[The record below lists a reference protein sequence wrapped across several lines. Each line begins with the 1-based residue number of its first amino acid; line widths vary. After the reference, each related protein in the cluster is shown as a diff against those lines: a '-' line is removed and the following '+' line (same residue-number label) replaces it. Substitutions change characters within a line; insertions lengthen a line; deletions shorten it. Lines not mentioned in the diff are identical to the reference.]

1 MIKKFQF
8 VEKISFNPIE
18 YFFPE
23 YFLPEKL
30 NHFNL
35 PKLRSYAA
43 RVAQYLVQV
52 NKRHLF
58 ISFYLTHNLVEGCC
72 WDRSRV
78 KPGDGRPRPQPP
90 HRPRP
95 RPRPQEM

>member
-23 YFLPEKL
+23 YFLPE

-43 RVAQYLVQV
+43 Q
-52 NKRHLF
+52 
-58 ISFYLTHNLVEGCC
+58 
-72 WDRSRV
+72 
-78 KPGDGRPRPQPP
+78 
-90 HRPRP
+90 
-95 RPRPQEM
+95 